1 MNEPRVEIHNR
12 SDVRV
17 CVCAC
22 VCMFLV
28 YDVLT
33 VCSNKLAGPLSCL
46 RVFIKNTTPFV
57 FATFVWNVSMLLRFT
72 PLKSFLPV
80 FTSVS
85 PLLVERSRLRSDLCR
100 TGVGGR
106 GFSGL
111 PEVCVSS
118 GRGRDLYPEQLVS
131 ENVPEDGEEE
141 EGDEGEDEDPPGAL
155 FMQRFLIAT
164 QDQQPHADAH
174 HCTRQMSHET
184 GLRSGGGEGRGETQ
198 PYGTAHL

>member
-1 MNEPRVEIHNR
+1 
-12 SDVRV
+12 
-17 CVCAC
+17 
-22 VCMFLV
+22 MFAA
-28 YDVLT
+28 
-33 VCSNKLAGPLSCL
+33 S
-46 RVFIKNTTPFV
+46 
-57 FATFVWNVSMLLRFT
+57 VWNVSMCYRFT

-85 PLLVERSRLRSDLCR
+85 PLLVEWSRLKSDLFR
-100 TGVGGR
+100 TGGR
-106 GFSGL
+106 GFSGP
-111 PEVCVSS
+111 PEGGVSS

-155 FMQRFLIAT
+155 FMQRLLIAP

-174 HCTRQMSHET
+174 HCARQMSHEA

>member
-1 MNEPRVEIHNR
+1 M
-12 SDVRV
+12 SLGLKYTTDLMYV
-17 CVCAC
+17 CVC

-46 RVFIKNTTPFV
+46 RVFIKNTTLFV
-57 FATFVWNVSMLLRFT
+57 FAASVWNVSML
-72 PLKSFLPV
+72 KSFLPV
-80 FTSVS
+80 CTSVS

-100 TGVGGR
+100 TGGGGR
-106 GFSGL
+106 GFSGP
-111 PEVCVSS
+111 PEGCVSS
-118 GRGRDLYPEQLVS
+118 GRGRDLYPEQLIS

-155 FMQRFLIAT
+155 FMQRFLIAP
-164 QDQQPHADAH
+164 QHQQPHADAH
-174 HCTRQMSHET
+174 HCARQMSHET